1 MPRGI
6 GRRGGVFAA
15 VALAS
20 LVVVLALGAAGA
32 SAVTTPGGGGG
43 LGPTVGCFNA
53 SQSIDDTT
61 VAAHWCWDAAL
72 NLTDLSFGIS
82 QSYCHFDCEFYRAG
96 TEVDTR
102 SGGIGYHTASETFTS
117 NWYNAYAVGGGDAW
131 MYYDY
136 WVHVVG
142 GSHNL
147 DFVETNWSASG
158 A

>member
-1 MPRGI
+1 MPKGV
-6 GRRGGVFAA
+6 GRRGSVFA
-15 VALAS
+15 VATLVS
-20 LVVVLALGAAGA
+20 LVVVLAVGAGA
-32 SAVTTPGGGGG
+32 GSATTNSGG

-53 SQSIDDTT
+53 SKTIDSTT
-61 VAAHWCWDAAL
+61 MSAHWCWDAAL

-82 QSYCHFDCEFYRAG
+82 QSLCHFDCEFYRAG
-96 TEVDTR
+96 YEVNTR
-102 SGGIGYHTASETFTS
+102 TGGIGDHTASETFTS
-117 NWYNAYAVGGGDAW
+117 NWDNAYAVGGDMAW